1 MQFSSKSYS
10 ILPFFC
16 YFFELFPFIFRHHS
30 IVHSPFFD
38 TTFRLVFPR
47 IRAVFSCEK
56 LHCRKNIEKR
66 SPKSKKFVKFAHFSR
81 NYAVF
86 LHVIV
91 SHILHFLVQSWQV
104 FYDFNEQLILF
115 SSLFVMEIV
124 NNEILWKNFQRSFE
138 EMKSFWN
145 LAGHVKI
152 FRIEL
157 HRTNSCLQLL
167 FLTILVKKFSFGDI
181 QLLKRV
187 QISHYFCPT
196 L

>member
-1 MQFSSKSYS
+1 MKLIKPSWSAPCSKEVTGKLWNMHSW
-10 ILPFFC
+10 PREEV
-16 YFFELFPFIFRHHS
+16 FEGL
-30 IVHSPFFD
+30 
-38 TTFRLVFPR
+38 
-47 IRAVFSCEK
+47 
-56 LHCRKNIEKR
+56 
-66 SPKSKKFVKFAHFSR
+66 FAHFSR

-196 L
+196 R